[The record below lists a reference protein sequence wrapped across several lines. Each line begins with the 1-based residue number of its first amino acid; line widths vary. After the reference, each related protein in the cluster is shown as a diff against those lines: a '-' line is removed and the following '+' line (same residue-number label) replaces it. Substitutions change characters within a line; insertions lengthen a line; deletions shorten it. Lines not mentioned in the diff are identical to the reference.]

1 MPLVSVLIPIHKASD
16 FAVAAI
22 ESILANDF
30 EDFELILVLNGP
42 AADFSTHLLYGE
54 FLKDTRVKIL
64 RSQESGLVSS
74 LNFGA
79 RNAKGTYIA
88 RMDFDDISS
97 PWRLRSQVEYLEDNP
112 QVLVLGTQIEL
123 MCEHGVSMKRVSK
136 YPQRLRS
143 GKTFKTMKCQIAHP
157 TVLMRKSALFSAGG
171 YRYFFPGS
179 GAEDFDLWNRILRL
193 GEIHNLT
200 NVMLLYRV
208 HGDQISTSQ
217 QALQEESTKVA
228 VLLDI
233 FEMNQSRT
241 NLAIPSFVSL
251 SHAKDWLTSKQSL
264 RALPFTG
271 RLRVSWF
278 LSTHEAL
285 IAFRFFASLLG
296 IGTRHIDLS
305 SQPISFWRAC
315 ATMIKNPAAVAAL
328 SVQNLLEFVFLITAR
343 KKPLCDKCQADPLT
357 SH

>member
-1 MPLVSVLIPIHKASD
+1 V
-16 FAVAAI
+16 AI

-42 AADFSTHLLYGE
+42 AADSSTQLLHGE

-74 LNFGA
+74 LYFGA
-79 RNAKGTYIA
+79 SHALGTYIA
-88 RMDFDDISS
+88 RMDSDDISFS
-97 PWRLRSQVEYLEDNP
+97 WRLRSQVEYLEDNP
-112 QVLVLGTQIEL
+112 QVSVLGTQIEL
-123 MCEHGVSMKRVSK
+123 MCEHGASMKRVSK
-136 YPQRLRS
+136 YPRRLR
-143 GKTFKTMKCQIAHP
+143 GGMTFKTMKCQIAHP
-157 TVLMRKSALFSAGG
+157 TVLMRKRALLSAGG

-179 GAEDFDLWNRILRL
+179 GAEDFDLWNRILRI

-241 NLAIPSFVSL
+241 NLVIPSFVSL
-251 SHAKDWLTSKQSL
+251 RHAKDWLTSKQSL

-278 LSTHEAL
+278 LSTHEVV
-285 IAFRFFASLLG
+285 IAFRFFSSLLG
-296 IGTRHIDLS
+296 IGTRHMELDT
-305 SQPISFWRAC
+305 QPISFWQAC
-315 ATMIKNPAAVAAL
+315 ATMIKNPVAVAVL
-328 SVQNLLEFVFLITAR
+328 SVQNLLEFVFLMTAR
-343 KKPLCDKCQADPLT
+343 KKPLCDKCEADQLT
-357 SH
+357 GP

>member
-1 MPLVSVLIPIHKASD
+1 MPLVSVLLPIHKASD
-16 FAVAAI
+16 FVAAAI
-22 ESILANDF
+22 ESILVNDF
-30 EDFELILVLNGP
+30 EDFELILILNGP
-42 AADFSTHLLYGE
+42 AADSTTNLLHGE
-54 FLKDTRVKIL
+54 FLRDTRVRIL
-64 RSQESGLVSS
+64 RSQESGLVPS

-79 RNAKGTYIA
+79 SNANGKYLA
-88 RMDFDDISS
+88 RMDSDDISF
-97 PWRLRSQVEYLEDNP
+97 PWRLRCQVEYLEDNP
-112 QVLVLGTQIEL
+112 KVLVLGTQIEL
-123 MCEHGVSMKRVSK
+123 MCEHGASMKRVSK
-136 YPQRLRS
+136 YPQRLR
-143 GKTFKTMKCQIAHP
+143 GGMTFKTMKCQIAHP

-233 FEMNQSRT
+233 FEMNQNRT

-264 RALPFTG
+264 RALPFTE
-271 RLRVSWF
+271 RLRASWF
-278 LSTHEAL
+278 LSIHETG
-285 IAFRFFASLLG
+285 IAFRFFASLFG
-296 IGTRHIDLS
+296 VGTRQIDLS

-315 ATMIKNPAAVAAL
+315 ATMIKNPAAAATL
-328 SVQNLLEFVFLITAR
+328 LVQNLLELAFLITAR